1 MFILLLGVLVFYEL
15 YPFFPGILGAVTL
28 YILLRQWYFKMTLIY
43 RWKKWLAAL
52 VFILGAILVF
62 VLPFFLIGMLLMP
75 KLMPIIQN
83 PSQITSGVSN
93 IVASIQ
99 KYFPQLRIDT
109 QHIQGMLQN
118 ILQAIPGYFGA
129 TMQILS
135 NLMLCLF
142 LLYFLFVS
150 GRTIEKKVQ
159 EFMALKPENSNE
171 IWQNTQT
178 MVISNAVGIPLL
190 AVFQAISAILGY
202 LIFGVEGAVVWGV
215 LTGLFSMVPIV
226 GTAVVWVPLVAYQ
239 FATGATGTAIGVLLF
254 SVIVT
259 VNIDNVLRFTLL
271 RKLGDVHPVVTVL
284 GIIIGIPLFGFM
296 GLIFGPLL
304 LSYFLLLIKVY
315 QVEFSKN
322 SQHQK
327 QNNIIG

>member
-43 RWKKWLAAL
+43 RWRKWLAAL
-52 VFILGAILVF
+52 VFILGTILVF
-62 VLPFFLIGMLLMP
+62 VLPFFLIGILLVP

-83 PSQITSGVSN
+83 PSQITNGVSN
-93 IVASIQ
+93 IVTSIQ
-99 KYFPQLRIDT
+99 KYFPQLPIDT

-129 TMQILS
+129 TMQVLS

-150 GRTIEKKVQ
+150 GRTIEKKLQ
-159 EFMALKPENSNE
+159 EFMALKPENSHE
-171 IWQNTQT
+171 LWQNTQT
-178 MVISNAVGIPLL
+178 MVVSNAVGIPLL

-202 LIFGVEGAVVWGV
+202 LIFGVEAAVVWGV

-239 FATGATGTAIGVLLF
+239 FATGDTGTAIGVLLF

-315 QVEFSKN
+315 QVEFSK
-322 SQHQK
+322 K
-327 QNNIIG
+327 LPAEKTE